1 MVPVESVAR
10 KVVLT
15 GSECTGKTTLTADL
29 ARHYGTVW
37 VPEYVRGYAE
47 SKPAPLD
54 AGDVEP
60 IAHGQI
66 AAQDAALRR
75 AGPLL
80 LIDTDLLSTVVYAE
94 HYYGACPQWIST
106 MALARRADLYLF
118 CDIDAPWTADRQ
130 RDRPDS
136 REAMQALFREALNSR
151 GFPFVD
157 IRGDWG
163 TRFEIA
169 RKAIDELGSNQP
181 PRFLRADQR
190 R

>member
-15 GSECTGKTTLTADL
+15 GSECTGKTTLAADL

-47 SKPAPLD
+47 SKDAPLV

-66 AAQDAALRR
+66 AAQDAARER
-75 AGPLL
+75 ARS
-80 LIDTDLLSTVVYAE
+80 LIILDTDLLSTVVYAE
-94 HYYGACPQWIST
+94 HYYGACPDWISAE
-106 MALARRADLYLF
+106 ALARRADLYLL
-118 CDIDAPWTADRQ
+118 CGIDAPWTADLQ

-136 REAMQALFREALNSR
+136 REAMQALFRGALNSR
-151 GFPFVD
+151 AFRFVD
-157 IRGDWG
+157 VRGDWRQ
-163 TRFEIA
+163 RFQTA
-169 RKAIDELGSNQP
+169 RQAIDELVAG
-181 PRFLRADQR
+181 L
-190 R
+190 